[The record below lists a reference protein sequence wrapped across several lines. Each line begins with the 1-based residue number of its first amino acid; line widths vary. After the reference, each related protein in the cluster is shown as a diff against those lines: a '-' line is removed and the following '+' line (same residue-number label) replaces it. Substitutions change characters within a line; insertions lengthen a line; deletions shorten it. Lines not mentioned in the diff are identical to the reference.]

1 MFSCPVC
8 LFSKMPDPPQDYH
21 ICPCCGTEFGND
33 DADCTYDELRDR
45 WIRAGAPWFFGAPP
59 EGWSPQAQL
68 LHGSFKMETNVDATQ
83 PGENAI
89 AAAAGAGA
97 GGLGYAGESLAATGQ
112 LGSEYTFNPLIAHIA
127 VQQSVLGELQ

>member
-1 MFSCPVC
+1 
-8 LFSKMPDPPQDYH
+8 MPDPPQDYH

-33 DADCTYDELRDR
+33 DADCTFDELRDR
-45 WIRAGAPWFFGAPP
+45 WIRAGAPWFFGDPP

-89 AAAAGAGA
+89 AAAAGAG
-97 GGLGYAGESLAATGQ
+97 GLGYAGESLAATGQ
-112 LGSEYTFNPLIAHIA
+112 LGSGYTFNPLIAHIA